1 MNKKLYFFTLLAGCV
16 TFSLVSA
23 QEIESFSDIF
33 GLSDVNSDG
42 FVSENEFLM
51 MQRGVDYEYGLSE
64 AEKEAKKTKM
74 QEHFNQADKNSD
86 KKLDKDEYK
95 VFLQKQIDARVE
107 ERQEKIRNIMSKSP
121 KENMAEIQKQMD
133 GMKDALKK
141 LNNTSSDEMADNFIK
156 SVSNN
161 LADENYFQMDKDK
174 DGCVTADEY
183 AEYMVIFAKN
193 TADGENSDIE
203 LSKNDW
209 RELYKDENKAKE
221 NCLTKEEYIR
231 NFNEMPEIP
240 DLNEADNK

>member
-1 MNKKLYFFTLLAGCV
+1 M

-23 QEIESFSDIF
+23 QEIEAFSDIF

-42 FVSENEFLM
+42 YVSENEFLM

-95 VFLQKQIDARVE
+95 VFLQKQSDARVE
-107 ERQEKIRNIMSKSP
+107 EHQERIKNIMSKSP

>member
-1 MNKKLYFFTLLAGCV
+1 
-16 TFSLVSA
+16 
-23 QEIESFSDIF
+23 
-33 GLSDVNSDG
+33 
-42 FVSENEFLM
+42 
-51 MQRGVDYEYGLSE
+51 
-64 AEKEAKKTKM
+64 
-74 QEHFNQADKNSD
+74 
-86 KKLDKDEYK
+86 
-95 VFLQKQIDARVE
+95 
-107 ERQEKIRNIMSKSP
+107 MSKSP
-121 KENMAEIQKQMD
+121 KENMAEMQKQMD
-133 GMKDALKK
+133 DMKDSLEKLK
-141 LNNTSSDEMADNFIK
+141 NTSSDEMADNFIK

-193 TADGENSDIE
+193 MADGENSDIE